1 MRLTRAVP
9 ALVVAGS
16 LLLSGCGT
24 RADDAEIRAGAA
36 TGGKVTLTQE
46 SLDQLAAASGGGG
59 TAPVPGAPAVDLPTG
74 TVDAGAGAPG
84 ASTAPAAPGQP
95 APGTVAGRANQPATA
110 KSGAG
115 AACTTSL
122 APVALGQVGTFS
134 GLAGAVSASARTTAA
149 IWAQDVNARGG
160 LACHPVT
167 VFARDDGGDPA
178 KAAALVRELHAQNKV
193 VALINS
199 VVVFS
204 IAGFRTAVE
213 DLKLPAIGGEL
224 LAPDWNESAYMFPQ
238 GAGFF
243 DQIVGFLKQ
252 GVEMGKKK
260 IATLYCVEVTA
271 CSEGIAYGRSQGVKK
286 AGGELVYDSAIS
298 LTQTDF
304 TAQCQNAKNAGAD
317 QLVLGMDG
325 SAMTRVARSCAAIGY
340 KPLFSG
346 IGGTISSAQAAD
358 PNLRSFGLAVASGV
372 APWTETDTPGL
383 KAYRD
388 ALSRYAPSLQ
398 PDGPSIQAWTSGKLL
413 EKALAGVASKA
424 RSGPLTTA
432 LILEA
437 LGTVK
442 NEDLEGLTSGV
453 TFTPNQKNAVS
464 SGCIYYELLTP
475 QGWTAPRGSR
485 KVCV

>member
-1 MRLTRAVP
+1 MRLTRALP
-9 ALVVAGS
+9 AVLVAGS

-24 RADDAEIRAGAA
+24 RADEAEIRAGAGTA
-36 TGGKVTLTQE
+36 GTVTLTQE
-46 SLDQLAAASGGGG
+46 SLDQLRAAAAGGGA
-59 TAPVPGAPAVDLPTG
+59 APTTSVPAVDLPTG
-74 TVDAGAGAPG
+74 VVDPGSLAP
-84 ASTAPAAPGQP
+84 STGSGPAAPG
-95 APGTVAGRANQPATA
+95 ATNPGRAVPGKQATVAGPA
-110 KSGAG
+110 
-115 AACTTSL
+115 AATCTQKL

-134 GLAGAVSASARTTAA
+134 GLAGAVSAAARTTEA

-167 VFARDDGGDPA
+167 VYARDDGGDPA
-178 KAAALVRELHAQNKV
+178 RAAALVRELHAQTKV
-193 VALINS
+193 VALIDS

-213 DLKLPAIGGEL
+213 DLKLPVIGGEL
-224 LAPDWNESAYMFPQ
+224 LAPDWNESPYMFPQ

-271 CSEGIAYGRSQGVKK
+271 CSEGIAYGRSTGVKK

-317 QLVLGMDG
+317 QMVLGMDG

-340 KPLFSG
+340 RPLFSG

-358 PNLRSFGLAVASGV
+358 PTLRSFGLAVASGV

-383 KAYRD
+383 KAYRE
-388 ALSRYAPSLQ
+388 ALTRYAPSLQ
-398 PDGPSIQAWTSGKLL
+398 PDGASIQAWVSGKLL
-413 EKALAGVASKA
+413 EAAIAGVAAKA
-424 RSGPLTTA
+424 RAGAVTST
-432 LILEA
+432 LILEGLA
-437 LGTVK
+437 TVK
-442 NEDLEGLTSGV
+442 NEDLDGLTGPI
-453 TFTPNQKNAVS
+453 TFTPNQKSAKS
-464 SGCIYYELLTP
+464 SGCVYYVLLTTA
-475 QGWTAPRGSR
+475 GWTAPKGSR
-485 KVCV
+485 AVCV

>member
-9 ALVVAGS
+9 ALVAAGA

-24 RADDAEIRAGAA
+24 RADDAEIRAGA
-36 TGGKVTLTQE
+36 GGAGQVTLTQE
-46 SLDQLAAASGGGG
+46 SLDSLAAAGSGG
-59 TAPVPGAPAVDLPTG
+59 AALPAAADPAVGLPTG
-74 TVDAGAGAPG
+74 VVDTGKVSPGATNNQAAPG
-84 ASTAPAAPGQP
+84 ATAPGA
-95 APGTVAGRANQPATA
+95 TAGRANQPATA
-110 KSGAG
+110 KSPTGP
-115 AACTTSL
+115 ACTSSL

-134 GLAGAVSASARTTAA
+134 GLAGAVSASGRTTAA
-149 IWAQDVNARGG
+149 VWAQDVNARGG

-167 VFARDDGGDPA
+167 VYARDDGGDPA
-178 KAAALVRELHAQNKV
+178 KAAALVRELHAQNKI
-193 VALINS
+193 VALIDS

-204 IAGFRTAVE
+204 VAGFRTAIE
-213 DLKLPAIGGEL
+213 DLKLPAVGGEL
-224 LAPDWNESAYMFPQ
+224 LAPDWNESPYMFPQ

-252 GVEMGKKK
+252 GVEMGKRK

-271 CSEGIAYGRSQGVKK
+271 CSEGIAYGRSTGVKK

-340 KPLFSG
+340 QPLFSG

-358 PNLRSFGLAVASGV
+358 PNLRAYGLAVASGV

-383 KAYRD
+383 KAYRA
-388 ALSRYAPSLQ
+388 ALARYAPALQ
-398 PDGPSIQAWTSGKLL
+398 PDGASIQAWASGILM
-413 EKALAGVASKA
+413 EKALEGVAAKA

-432 LILEA
+432 MVLEG

-442 NEDLEGLTSGV
+442 NEDLDGLAAGV

-464 SGCIYYELLTP
+464 SGCIFYELLTP

>member
-1 MRLTRAVP
+1 MRVTRAVP
-9 ALVVAGS
+9 ALVAAVA

-24 RADDAEIRAGAA
+24 RADEAEIRAGAGDA
-36 TGGKVTLTQE
+36 GKVTLTQE
-46 SLDQLAAASGGGG
+46 SLDQLRAAA
-59 TAPVPGAPAVDLPTG
+59 T
-74 TVDAGAGAPG
+74 GAGAAPG
-84 ASTAPAAPGQP
+84 VPVVGAPTGVVDTGALTPDAAPAGGAPAAPNP
-95 APGTVAGRANQPATA
+95 AAPGPAGPGKQPVAPTATA
-110 KSGAG
+110 
-115 AACTTSL
+115 AACTTKLS
-122 APVALGQVGTFS
+122 PVAIGQVGTFS

-167 VFARDDGGDPA
+167 VYAKDDGGDPA

-193 VALINS
+193 VALMGS

-204 IAGFRTAVE
+204 VAGFRSAIE
-213 DLKLPAIGGEL
+213 DLKLPVIGGEL
-224 LAPDWNESAYMFPQ
+224 LAPDWNESPYMFAQ

-252 GVEMGKKK
+252 GVELGKKK

-271 CSEGIAYGRSQGVKK
+271 CSEGIAYGRSEGVKK

-317 QLVLGMDG
+317 QMVLGMDG

-358 PNLRSFGLAVASGV
+358 PTLRSYGLAVASGV

-383 KAYRD
+383 KAFHE
-388 ALSRYAPSLQ
+388 ALTRYAPALT
-398 PDGPSIQAWTSGKLL
+398 PDGAAIQAWTSGKLL
-413 EKALAGVASKA
+413 EAALAGVAAKA
-424 RSGPLTTA
+424 RADVLTTA
-432 LILEA
+432 VVLDG

-442 NEDLEGLTSGV
+442 KESLGGLV
-453 TFTPNQKNAVS
+453 APITFTPNQKHSVS
-464 SGCIYYELLTP
+464 SGCIFYELLTP
-475 QGWTAPRGSR
+475 QGWTAPKGSR
-485 KVCV
+485 PVCV

>member
-1 MRLTRAVP
+1 
-9 ALVVAGS
+9 VA
-16 LLLSGCGT
+16 
-24 RADDAEIRAGAA
+24 
-36 TGGKVTLTQE
+36 
-46 SLDQLAAASGGGG
+46 
-59 TAPVPGAPAVDLPTG
+59 
-74 TVDAGAGAPG
+74 
-84 ASTAPAAPGQP
+84 
-95 APGTVAGRANQPATA
+95 
-110 KSGAG
+110 
-115 AACTTSL
+115 
-122 APVALGQVGTFS
+122 
-134 GLAGAVSASARTTAA
+134 
-149 IWAQDVNARGG
+149 
-160 LACHPVT
+160 
-167 VFARDDGGDPA
+167 
-178 KAAALVRELHAQNKV
+178 
-193 VALINS
+193 S

-204 IAGFRTAVE
+204 VAGFRTAIE

-224 LAPDWNESAYMFPQ
+224 LAPDWNESPYMFPQ

-271 CSEGIAYGRSQGVKK
+271 CSEGIAYARATGVKK

-340 KPLFSG
+340 RPLLSG

-372 APWTETDTPGL
+372 APWTESGTPGL
-383 KAYRD
+383 KLYRE
-388 ALSRYAPSLQ
+388 ALARYAPALP
-398 PDGPSIQAWTSGKLL
+398 PDGASIQAWTSGKLL
-413 EKALAGVASKA
+413 EAAVAGVAAKA
-424 RSGPLTTA
+424 RAGALTTG

-442 NEDLEGLTSGV
+442 KETLGGLAGPI
-453 TFTPNQKNAVS
+453 TFAPNQKSAVS
-464 SGCIYYELLTP
+464 SGCVFYELLTP

-485 KVCV
+485 AVCV

>member
-9 ALVVAGS
+9 AVLVAGS

-24 RADDAEIRAGAA
+24 RADEAEIRAGAGPA
-36 TGGKVTLTQE
+36 GTVTITQE
-46 SLDQLAAASGGGG
+46 SVAQLRAAAAGGG
-59 TAPVPGAPAVDLPTG
+59 AVPSADGPAVDLPTG
-74 TVDAGAGAPG
+74 VVETGALTPG
-84 ASTAPAAPGQP
+84 TASGPAAPGTTNP
-95 APGTVAGRANQPATA
+95 GRAAPGKQTTA
-110 KSGAG
+110 AG
-115 AACTTSL
+115 AAAATCPQKL

-134 GLAGAVSASARTTAA
+134 GLAGAVSAAARTTAA

-167 VFARDDGGDPA
+167 VYARDDGGDPA
-178 KAAALVRELHAQNKV
+178 RAAALVRELHAQTKV
-193 VALINS
+193 VALIDS

-204 IAGFRTAVE
+204 VAGFRSAVE
-213 DLKLPAIGGEL
+213 DLKLPVIGGEL
-224 LAPDWNESAYMFPQ
+224 LAPDWNESPYMFPQ

-252 GVEMGKKK
+252 GVEMGKRK

-271 CSEGIAYGRSQGVKK
+271 CSEGIAYGRSTGVKK
-286 AGGELVYDSAIS
+286 AGGELVYDSAVS

-317 QLVLGMDG
+317 QMVLGMDG

-340 KPLFSG
+340 RPLFSG

-358 PNLRSFGLAVASGV
+358 PTLRSFGLAVASGV

-383 KAYRD
+383 KAYRE
-388 ALSRYAPSLQ
+388 ALTRYAPALQ
-398 PDGPSIQAWTSGKLL
+398 PDGASIQAWVSGKLL
-413 EKALAGVASKA
+413 EAVIAGVATKA
-424 RSGPLTTA
+424 RAGALTST
-432 LILEA
+432 LILEG

-442 NEDLEGLTSGV
+442 NEDLDGLTGPI
-453 TFTPNQKNAVS
+453 TFTPNQKAAKS
-464 SGCIYYELLTP
+464 SGCVYYELLTP
-475 QGWTAPRGSR
+475 QGWTAPKGSR
-485 KVCV
+485 AVCV

>member
-1 MRLTRAVP
+1 MRLTRALP
-9 ALVVAGS
+9 AVLVAGS
-16 LLLSGCGT
+16 LLLAGCGT
-24 RADDAEIRAGAA
+24 RADEAEIRAGAGTA
-36 TGGKVTLTQE
+36 GTVTLTQE
-46 SLDQLAAASGGGG
+46 SLDQLRAAAAGGG
-59 TAPVPGAPAVDLPTG
+59 TVPTTGVPAVDLPTG
-74 TVDAGAGAPG
+74 VVEPG
-84 ASTAPAAPGQP
+84 SVVPGTGSAPAAPGTTNP
-95 APGTVAGRANQPATA
+95 GRAVPGTQTA
-110 KSGAG
+110 AAG
-115 AACTTSL
+115 AATAACTQKL

-134 GLAGAVSASARTTAA
+134 GLAGAVSAAARTTAA

-167 VFARDDGGDPA
+167 VYARDDGGDPA
-178 KAAALVRELHAQNKV
+178 RAAALVRELHAQTKV
-193 VALINS
+193 VALIDS

-204 IAGFRTAVE
+204 VAGFRTAVE
-213 DLKLPAIGGEL
+213 DLKLPVIGGEL
-224 LAPDWNESAYMFPQ
+224 LAPDWNESPYMFPQ

-271 CSEGIAYGRSQGVKK
+271 CSEGIAYGRSTGVKK

-317 QLVLGMDG
+317 QMVLGMDG

-340 KPLFSG
+340 RPLFSG

-358 PNLRSFGLAVASGV
+358 PTLRSFGLAVASGV

-383 KAYRD
+383 KAYRE
-388 ALSRYAPSLQ
+388 ALTRYAPALQ
-398 PDGPSIQAWTSGKLL
+398 PDGASIQAWVSGKLL
-413 EKALAGVASKA
+413 EAAIAGVAAKA
-424 RSGPLTTA
+424 RAGALTSP
-432 LILEA
+432 LILEG

-442 NEDLEGLTSGV
+442 NEDLDGLTGPI
-453 TFTPNQKNAVS
+453 TFTPNQKSAKS
-464 SGCIYYELLTP
+464 SGCVYYELLTS
-475 QGWTAPRGSR
+475 QGWTAPKGSR
-485 KVCV
+485 AVCV